1 MSFHAKQEGI
11 NECLTSSKM
20 AKEKD
25 EEWYEVRRYICSK
38 IWISAKEMDEE
49 TIKLC
54 TIKR

>member
-1 MSFHAKQEGI
+1 MPFHAKQEGI

-25 EEWYEVRRYICSK
+25 EEWYEVRRYRCSK
-38 IWISAKEMDEE
+38 IWISAKEMNEE
-49 TIKLC
+49 TMKLY

>member
-11 NECLTSSKM
+11 NECLTSLKM
-20 AKEKD
+20 AKERD

-38 IWISAKEMDEE
+38 IWISAKEMNEE
-49 TIKLC
+49 TMKLY

>member
-38 IWISAKEMDEE
+38 IWISAKEMNEE
-49 TIKLC
+49 TMKLY